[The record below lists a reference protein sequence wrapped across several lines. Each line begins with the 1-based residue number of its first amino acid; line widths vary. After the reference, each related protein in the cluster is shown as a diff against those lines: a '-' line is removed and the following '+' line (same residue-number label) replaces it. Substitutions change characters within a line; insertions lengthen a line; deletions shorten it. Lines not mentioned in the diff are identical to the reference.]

1 MGGSA
6 GASGGMGGIAGS
18 AAGTGAVAGQGA
30 TAGVAGAAGSMTG
43 GSGGSVVTECDQPAA
58 PRAPLR
64 RLTRFEYNNS
74 VRDLKLTDSRP
85 ADELPGEELGTGFG
99 NDADAQSVSRLLV
112 DGYRVVARK
121 VAEAVTADAASVTR
135 ITGCDPITGEDACR
149 QAFLAAYLQ
158 RVFRRP
164 AEADELASY
173 DTTFTQGKNLGGD
186 FGSGVRAVI
195 ERSLQSAQFLYRV
208 EVGEELAA
216 ARNLARPRAY
226 EMASRLSFLLWGS
239 TPDDTLLTAARDGK
253 LATNEGL
260 LDEARRLLADGR
272 AKDSLRYFHTMLFG
286 TGGLDHLERDAELY
300 PTFQPGMGELFRL
313 ETEAFLDDVVW
324 NGAGD
329 LATVFTAPYTF
340 VNGPLATFYGIP
352 NVTGETFQKVNLD
365 TTQRSGLL
373 TQASLLTLTTP
384 GSRTDPVIRGKWV
397 YTKILCG
404 TIDDPPP
411 DIPELPDPVPGQSV
425 RDRLALHRTA
435 AECAGC
441 HVLMD
446 PLGLAF
452 EHFDG
457 VGLWRD
463 TENGAAIDA
472 SGEVPDT
479 DVAGPFYGV
488 VELAQKIGQSR
499 DVRSC
504 YARRY
509 LTYAYGRAV
518 TDADTCSRSAI
529 EAAFEEARGSI
540 KDLILGV
547 TQTDGFLFR
556 PLTTPEQ

>member
-1 MGGSA
+1 M
-6 GASGGMGGIAGS
+6 
-18 AAGTGAVAGQGA
+18 
-30 TAGVAGAAGSMTG
+30 AGVAGVVAGASAG
-43 GSGGSVVTECDQPAA
+43 GSPTTECDATA
-58 PRAPLR
+58 VPRSPLR
-64 RLTRFEYNNS
+64 RLTRFEYNNT
-74 VRDLKLTDSRP
+74 VRDLQLVDTRP

-112 DGYRVVARK
+112 DGYRAVARK
-121 VAEAVTADAASVTR
+121 VAQAVTGDAAAAARVA
-135 ITGCDPITGEDACR
+135 GCDPASGEDACR
-149 QAFLAAYLQ
+149 QSFVSGYLE

-164 AEADELASY
+164 AEPGELSSY
-173 DTTFTQGKNLGGD
+173 DVTFTQGRDLGGD
-186 FGSGVRAVI
+186 FASGVRAVV

-208 EVGEELAA
+208 EVGEPVIAGGS
-216 ARNLARPRAY
+216 LARPSAY
-226 EMASRLSFLLWGS
+226 EMASRLSYLLWGS
-239 TPDDTLLTAARDGK
+239 MPDGVLLTAAREGK
-253 LATNEGL
+253 LATKEGVL
-260 LDEARRLLADGR
+260 EEARRLLADDR
-272 AKDSLRYFHTMLFG
+272 AKESLRYFHGMLFG

-300 PTFQPGMGELFRL
+300 PTFQPGMGKLFRQ
-313 ETEAFLDDVVW
+313 ETETFLDDVVW
-324 NGAGD
+324 SGAGD
-329 LATVFTAPYTF
+329 VATIFNAPYTF

-352 NVTGETFQKVNLD
+352 NVTGDAFQKVDLD
-365 TTQRSGLL
+365 TTRRSGLL

-384 GSRTDPVIRGKWV
+384 GSRTDPVVRGKWV

-404 TIDDPPP
+404 TIEDPPP

-425 RDRLALHRTA
+425 RERLALHRAA

-441 HVLMD
+441 HELMD

-472 SGEVPDT
+472 SGAVPET

-488 VELAQKIGQSR
+488 VELAQKIAQSR

-504 YARRY
+504 YAGRY

-518 TDADTCSRSAI
+518 TGDDACSRAALQ
-529 EAAFEEARGSI
+529 AAFEQAQGSV
-540 KDLILGV
+540 KELVLGV

-556 PLTTPEQ
+556 PVTAPGQ